1 MKFLVDLPLRGL
13 AKWLRLGGFDAE
25 VENFSSYGA
34 VLPEPVIGRYLLTRQ
49 AKYRRPP
56 REDLLILEAND
67 PKDQLAEVFRRLNL
81 SRQDLAPLSRC
92 GECND
97 LLAPVPRETALGLVP
112 DHVFQ
117 TQTEFFQC
125 PRCRRLYWPGS
136 HQARIIAAL
145 HQIIPE
151 QEGDMTVR
159 TSSRKGAPYGVK

>member
-1 MKFLVDLPLRGL
+1 MRFLVDQPLAGL

-25 VENFSSYGA
+25 VENFSSHEAGLPAA
-34 VLPEPVIGRYLLTRQ
+34 VTGRYLLTRQ
-49 AKYRRPP
+49 ARYRRQP

-81 SRQDLAPLSRC
+81 TRRDLAPLSRC

-97 LLAPVPRETALGLVP
+97 LLVPVSRDTVLGLVP

-125 PRCRRLYWPGS
+125 PRCHRLYWPGS
-136 HQARIIAAL
+136 HQARIRAEL
-145 HQIIPE
+145 HQVIPE
-151 QEGDMTVR
+151 ESGGRQAN
-159 TSSRKGAPYGVK
+159 TSSRKGAPHGV